1 MVRSSRTW
9 ETTPFLAARVSEG
22 QLQEDLVDRTPL
34 LATSRAGRLSI
45 WAYWTLEAMRRSWAP
60 VKADSAGV
68 SSSSLPCTTAD

>member
-45 WAYWTLEAMRRSWAP
+45 WAILDARSHETELGTG
-60 VKADSAGV
+60 KG
-68 SSSSLPCTTAD
+68 